1 MVVVLLKSVTT
12 FGFKSFADK
21 IELGF
26 GPGITAVVGPNGS
39 GKSNVSD
46 AVRWVLGEQ
55 SARYLRGSKMEDV
68 IFSGT
73 SKRRPL
79 NVAEVTLTFDNTD
92 HSLPLDFDEVSITRR
107 LFRSGDSEYALNK
120 KSCRLKDILD
130 LLADT
135 GLGRGSMSIIGQ
147 NKIDEILNSRPED
160 RRAIFEE
167 AAGIAKYRLRKKE
180 AGRRLEET
188 GNNLTRIN
196 DIKTEVESQVEPL
209 RLEAEKTRQYNELS
223 EQLRICKLTQFV
235 RKIENIEAGRAKL
248 QRLRQAA
255 QDLVAE
261 KSAAVSSQEAVCT
274 KLQQEIDK
282 LNDAYS
288 RMQENI
294 KEKETALESVK
305 GQSAVLD
312 ERVKQSQANQVRL
325 EVRQEKLSQQIDQW
339 NQQLESMAGEYD
351 KYERGRQ
358 EAENRFNELTVAQ
371 TEKETSVKLSEAKVK
386 ELTESNFEDMR
397 QLVELR
403 NRIRTMET
411 EQEQRMNR
419 REALKAAVSD
429 LEAKVADLQQQQ
441 REANESKGSLEQAIS
456 QYLKDGTALK
466 VQSEAEGQKLA
477 AVETKYQACQQ
488 KITALESRL
497 SILRNMQKNFEGFN
511 YGSRS
516 VLQAEKPWRSQV
528 SGVVA
533 QLLTVKP
540 EHVTAIETA
549 LGAGAQDVVIATAQA
564 AKEAIAYLKD
574 CHGGRTT
581 FLPLDT
587 VKAPYLRTEDEQIAK
602 LPGICGFAADLISFD
617 HQVAPAV
624 RSLLGRVLLAAD
636 LDAALNA
643 ARKSGFRLRVVTLQ
657 GDVINA
663 GGSMTGGSRQ
673 QKEAGYLSR
682 EKEINQQ
689 RQNNEALNRELLGYQ
704 EEREQLEA
712 VVEALTTRMEKLRTD
727 IHERQVR
734 LAQVDAGLQQFKTT
748 LGEENQR
755 LELALDDRR
764 RLAEEYMTR
773 RQELQ
778 ELRPRLQ
785 VMESQNAEGKA
796 ALDQLQAGIQA
807 DNAALSTLRNRLQS
821 ALVEKENL
829 ATQSKVTS
837 ERMQE
842 LDKNLGRLQ
851 DEQNGI
857 EEEKAKMLRV
867 VEESQAKKKK
877 LEAQST
883 ELLQSLQ
890 EIVNG
895 KDDFSAQRLQLTE
908 QHAVA
913 EEQLT
918 SLRKDLEEASGKM
931 RQNDVDNAKLD
942 SDYQHAMET
951 LATDYKITI
960 EEAKNSGLLREQS
973 DTVLHRSELQL
984 ERELTGL
991 GAVNGGAIEQYKAV
1005 SERFEFLQKQYADLM
1020 EAKIRLEEVI
1030 GEINA
1035 GMAKRFAEAFEKIN
1049 AFFAEAYVRLFG
1061 GGTAVLNLADPDDI
1075 LESGIDIEV
1084 QPPGKKLQSLY
1095 LLSGGERALTVIA
1108 LLFALLSYKPSPFCI
1123 LDEIDAP
1130 LDDAN
1135 IDRFASF
1142 LKSYAENTQFIVIT
1156 HRKGTMEAANIM
1168 YGITME
1174 ESGVSKLL
1182 SVKMDGKEEEV

>member
-1 MVVVLLKSVTT
+1 MLLKSVTT

-55 SARYLRGSKMEDV
+55 SAKYLRGSKMEDV

-79 NVAEVTLTFDNTD
+79 NVAEVNLIFDNTD
-92 HSLPLDFDEVSITRR
+92 HSLPLDFEEVSITRR
-107 LFRSGDSEYALNK
+107 LFRSGDSEYAINK
-120 KSCRLKDILD
+120 KNCRLKDILD

-188 GNNLTRIN
+188 ANNLTRIN
-196 DIKTEVESQVEPL
+196 DIKSEVESQVEPL

-223 EQLRICKLTQFV
+223 GQLRICKLTQFV
-235 RKIENIEAGRAKL
+235 RKVETIEDARKKL
-248 QRLRQAA
+248 AESRQEA
-255 QDLVAE
+255 QDLVAA
-261 KSAAVSSQEAVCT
+261 KSTAVSSKEASCT
-274 KLQQEIDK
+274 QLQQEIDK

-288 RMQENI
+288 RMQEGI
-294 KEKETALESVK
+294 KEKETSLENVK

-312 ERVKQSQANQVRL
+312 ERVKQSLDNSSRL
-325 EVRQEKLSQQIDQW
+325 EVRGTKLAQQITEW
-339 NQQLESMAGEYD
+339 NTQLETLAGEYD
-351 KYERGRQ
+351 KYEQGRQ
-358 EAENRFNELTVAQ
+358 EAEVKVKDLTAAQ
-371 TEKETSVKLSEAKVK
+371 SAKEDAVKTSEARVQ

-397 QLVELR
+397 QLVEMR
-403 NRIRTMET
+403 NQIRSLET

-419 REALKAAVSD
+419 REALKNTAAG
-429 LEAKVADLQQQQ
+429 LEAKIAELQEQQ
-441 REANESKGSLEQAIS
+441 REANDTKGSLEQAVS
-456 QYLKDGTALK
+456 QYLKDGLTLK
-466 VQSEAEGQKLA
+466 TQSEEQGKKLA

-497 SILRNMQKNFEGFN
+497 TILKNMQKNFEGFN

-516 VLQAEKPWRSQV
+516 ILQAREPWSNQV

-549 LGAGAQDVVIATAQA
+549 LGAGAQDIVLETAQA
-564 AKEAIAYLKD
+564 AKAAIAYLKER
-574 CHGGRTT
+574 HGGRTT

-587 VKAPYLRTEDEQIAK
+587 VKAPNLRPEEERLAQ
-602 LPGICGFAADLISFD
+602 LPGICGFASDLAGFEAK
-617 HQVAPAV
+617 VAPAI
-624 RSLLGRVLLAAD
+624 RSLLGRVLVAEEM
-636 LDAALNA
+636 DAALKA
-643 ARKSGFRLRVVTLQ
+643 ARQSGFRLRVVTLQ
-657 GDVINA
+657 GDVVNA
-663 GGSMTGGSRQ
+663 GGSMTGGSRP

-682 EKEINQQ
+682 EKEISEQEGLHGN
-689 RQNNEALNRELLGYQ
+689 LSRELLGYQ

-712 VVEALTTRMEKLRTD
+712 SQEELITKMDKLRTD
-727 IHERQVR
+727 IQERQVR
-734 LAQVDAGLQQFKTT
+734 LAQIDASLQQFKTSLT
-748 LGEENQR
+748 EENQR
-755 LELALDDRR
+755 LELALSDRR
-764 RLAEEYMTR
+764 RLAEEYMAK

-778 ELRPRLQ
+778 ELRPRLT
-785 VMESQNAEGKA
+785 ELENQNAEGKA
-796 ALDQLQAGIQA
+796 ELDKLQQQIQA
-807 DNAALSTLRNRLQS
+807 DNAALNTLRNRLQA

-829 ATQSKVTS
+829 ATQSKVAS

-842 LDKNLGRLQ
+842 LDNNLGRLQ
-851 DEQNGI
+851 DEQSGI
-857 EEEKAKMLRV
+857 EEEKAKMQAV
-867 VEESQAKKKK
+867 VAVSKRKKEE
-877 LEAQST
+877 LEVRSAQ
-883 ELLQSLQ
+883 LLQELQ
-890 EIVNG
+890 KIVNG
-895 KDDFSAQRLQLTE
+895 KDDFSAQRVQLTE

-913 EEQLT
+913 EEQLAA
-918 SLRKDLEEASGKM
+918 LRREQEQAAGKL
-931 RQNDVDNAKLD
+931 RQNDVDNVKLD

-960 EEAKNSGLLREQS
+960 EEAKNSGLLRDQS
-973 DTVLHRSELQL
+973 DTALHRSQLQL
-984 ERELTGL
+984 EREISAL
-991 GAVNGGAIEQYKAV
+991 GAVNAGAIEQYKAV
-1005 SERFEFLQKQYADLM
+1005 SERFEFLQKQYSDLM
-1020 EAKIRLEEVI
+1020 EAKDSLEAVI
-1030 GEINA
+1030 SEINA
-1035 GMAKRFAEAFEKIN
+1035 GMAKRFQEAFGKIN
-1049 AFFAEAYVRLFG
+1049 EFFAEAYVRLFG
-1061 GGTAVLNLADPDDI
+1061 GGTAVLSLADPEDI

-1135 IDRFASF
+1135 IERFASF

-1156 HRKGTMEAANIM
+1156 HRKGTMEAADIM